1 MILPFDPR
9 ASRIVIVAEIAG
21 RIRTT
26 RARLLLDTGAS
37 FSVLSGTL
45 LAELGYNPTSE
56 GVLTTLTTGSRQE
69 QAWQLFAKGMT
80 ALGVTREDFPVV
92 CHDPPPEARLD
103 GVLGIDFF
111 RGHVLTLDFVNG
123 ILTFE

>member
-9 ASRIVIVAEIAG
+9 ASRIVIIAEIAG

-37 FSVLSGTL
+37 FSVLSEPI
-45 LAELGYNPTSE
+45 LAELGYEPAVE
-56 GVLTTLTTGSRQE
+56 GALTTLTTGSRQE
-69 QAWQLFAKGMT
+69 QAWQLFIKELTG
-80 ALGVTREDFPVV
+80 LGVSRKDFPVV
-92 CHDPPPEARLD
+92 CYNLPPEARLD
-103 GVLGIDFF
+103 GALGLDFL